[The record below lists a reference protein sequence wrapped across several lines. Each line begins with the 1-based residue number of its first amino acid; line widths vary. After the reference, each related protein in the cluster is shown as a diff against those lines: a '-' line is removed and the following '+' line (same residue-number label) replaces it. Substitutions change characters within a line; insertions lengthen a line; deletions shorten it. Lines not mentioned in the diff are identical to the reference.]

1 MLMRLCSSV
10 FVCAALSICLHAQV
24 GSKTEISADLIIP
37 QPPPA
42 APATGWTDTEG
53 RKAISLQVDGAVLH
67 GFRYAG
73 SNPKAPEILFFNG
86 NGMTVFHTDRFYR
99 ALAAIGANVTV
110 YDYRGYGFSEGTAS
124 LVNFREDGLRAYDEL
139 AKKAPGG
146 RVIVYGASMGTA
158 VAAYIASQRSLA
170 GLVLGMPI
178 ASAEEELP
186 VYGRLIGF
194 TSAQLAATVPSAE
207 ASNIFGETRLVK
219 RSQAPLLVLGGG
231 EDTVVPVR
239 QAHEVYAASPVT
251 NKKIVVVPGAGH
263 NDVILSNLAMS
274 SVGTLLRQLE

>member
-1 MLMRLCSSV
+1 MRLCNSV
-10 FVCAALSICLHAQV
+10 ILSAALCVPVCLQAQV
-24 GSKTEISADLIIP
+24 GTKTEISADLIIP

-42 APATGWTDTEG
+42 APTSEWKDAEG
-53 RKAISLQVDGAVLH
+53 RKAISLQVSGAVLH

-73 SNPKAPEILFFNG
+73 MNPRAPEVLFFNG
-86 NGMTVFHTDRFYR
+86 NGMTILHTDRFYR
-99 ALAAIGANVTV
+99 ALAAVGPSVTG
-110 YDYRGYGFSEGTAS
+110 YDYRGYGFSEGTPS
-124 LVNFREDGLRAYDEL
+124 LVNFREDGLRAYDAL
-139 AKKAPGG
+139 AKSALGG
-146 RVIVYGASMGTA
+146 RVVAYGASMGTA
-158 VAAYIASQRSLA
+158 VAAYVASQRTLA

-194 TSAQLAATVPSAE
+194 TPTQLSATVPSAE

-219 RSQAPLLVLGGG
+219 HSKAPLLVLGGG

-239 QAHEVYAASPVT
+239 QAHEVFAASPVA

-263 NDVILSNLAMS
+263 NDVILSSAALA
-274 SVGTLLRQLE
+274 SVGAMLKQLE